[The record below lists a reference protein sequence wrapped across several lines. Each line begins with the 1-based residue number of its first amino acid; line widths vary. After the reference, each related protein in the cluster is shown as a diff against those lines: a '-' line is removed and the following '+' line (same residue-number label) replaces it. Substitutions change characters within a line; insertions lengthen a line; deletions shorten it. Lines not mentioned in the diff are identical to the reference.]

1 MTNYL
6 DLFID
11 EEKPKFLDKY
21 QNCETLNRI
30 KYVSQFCGSD
40 YTKLYHPR
48 FFFTRFDH
56 SLIVANM
63 TWHFTHNKEETIIS
77 MLHDC
82 GTPCFAHCIDYVFG
96 DYLNQESAERNIIDL
111 IKKDD
116 RLMRY
121 LKEDNIDMVNLENL
135 SKYHILENKSPKLCT
150 DRLDGV
156 LHTCFIWLHTHSLN
170 DIKEVYNN
178 ITVLNN
184 EDGNSELGFKN
195 KEMCEKFIQM
205 IAIYTKELQGNK
217 DKYVMKYIS
226 EIIKLAVKK
235 KLITLDDLYTKRE
248 SDIVNVLNNNF
259 SSWQVFNNTT
269 SLINT
274 DTIPNNFY
282 ISFETKKRT
291 VIPLVQTNNGSK
303 RITNVSE
310 YAKGVYEELE
320 NFHDNKY
327 AYVKTIKNL

>member
-1 MTNYL
+1 
-6 DLFID
+6 
-11 EEKPKFLDKY
+11 
-21 QNCETLNRI
+21 
-30 KYVSQFCGSD
+30 
-40 YTKLYHPR
+40 
-48 FFFTRFDH
+48 
-56 SLIVANM
+56 
-63 TWHFTHNKEETIIS
+63 
-77 MLHDC
+77 
-82 GTPCFAHCIDYVFG
+82 
-96 DYLNQESAERNIIDL
+96 
-111 IKKDD
+111 
-116 RLMRY
+116 
-121 LKEDNIDMVNLENL
+121 
-135 SKYHILENKSPKLCT
+135 
-150 DRLDGV
+150 
-156 LHTCFIWLHTHSLN
+156 
-170 DIKEVYNN
+170 
-178 ITVLNN
+178 
-184 EDGNSELGFKN
+184 
-195 KEMCEKFIQM
+195 M